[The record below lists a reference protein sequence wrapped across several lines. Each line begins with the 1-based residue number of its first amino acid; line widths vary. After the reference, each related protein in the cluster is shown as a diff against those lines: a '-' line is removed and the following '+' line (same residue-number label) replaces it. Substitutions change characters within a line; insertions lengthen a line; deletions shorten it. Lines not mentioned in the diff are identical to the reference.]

1 MSEETLAARHAE
13 QRYQIFVQRN
23 LTRNYIA
30 HLVHGMLGQTG
41 FRFINAPTF
50 IPAYLLMLSGGSSV
64 VVGIAL
70 SLQGFGQMLTPMVG
84 ANLIGHR
91 KTVLPIGFITGSLMR
106 LCVLLMGLAGFFLE
120 PDATLIAV
128 IFLMLLFGVFEGMQ
142 GVIFNFLMSKVIPV
156 NKRGRLTGFRNFL
169 AGIVSAGV
177 AYIGGTYLIGEDLSI
192 SGYSW
197 TFVMA
202 FALTSLGLL
211 SLTLVREPEP
221 PSVNPRVSLLQQFR
235 DVPAFLRTDPE
246 FTRFFVARAIA
257 TMGKMALPFYI
268 LFAGQSIG
276 LSGQTL
282 GIVTFAFTISGTI
295 SNLIW
300 GAMADARGFRLV
312 FLCSSLLWVAAT
324 VLLMASPTFML
335 TVLVFAGIGAAVQGF
350 DNSSRNI
357 VLEFGDRANAPLRIA
372 IANTTSQVTG
382 AAGPLLGGLLAA
394 WLGYETVFG
403 LSVMFLLLGALVIFF
418 YVPEPRLRTSR

>member
-1 MSEETLAARHAE
+1 MSDDTLAARHAE

-30 HLVHGMLGQTG
+30 HLLHGMLGQTG

-64 VVGIAL
+64 VVGLAL
-70 SLQGFGQMLTPMVG
+70 SLQGLGQMLTPMLG
-84 ANLIGHR
+84 ANLISHR
-91 KTVLPIGFITGSLMR
+91 KTVLPIGFVTGALMR

-120 PDATLIAV
+120 PGTTLIV
-128 IFLMLLFGVFEGMQ
+128 LICLMGLFGIFEGMQ

-177 AYIGGTYLIGEDLSI
+177 AYVGGTYLIGDDLSI

-197 TFVMA
+197 TFIMA
-202 FALTSLGLL
+202 FALTALGLL
-211 SLTLVREPEP
+211 TLTAVREPEP
-221 PSVNPRVSLLQQFR
+221 PRVSERVSLWEQFR
-235 DVPAFLRTDPE
+235 QVPAFLRTDPE
-246 FTRFFVARAIA
+246 FTRYFIARAIA

-268 LFAGQSIG
+268 LFAGESIG
-276 LSGQTL
+276 LSGETL
-282 GIVTFAFTISGTI
+282 GIVTFAFTIAGTV

-300 GAMADARGFRLV
+300 GTIADARGFRLV
-312 FLCSSLLWVAAT
+312 FLLSCGVWVVSTLLLITA
-324 VLLMASPTFML
+324 PTYLL
-335 TVLVFAGIGAAVQGF
+335 TVLVFVGIGAAVQGF

-357 VLEFGDRANAPLRIA
+357 VLEFGDRESVPLRIA

-382 AAGPLLGGLLAA
+382 AAGPLAGGLLAA
-394 WLGYETVFG
+394 WFGYETVFG
-403 LSVMFLLLGALVIFF
+403 LSVLFLMLGALVIYL
-418 YVPEPRLRTSR
+418 YVPEPRLRQAR